1 MGGPGA
7 ATAPRWSTGGHEPP
21 AGLPG
26 AAEVMARAGGENFPV
41 ASRLLGRRAASAL
54 EAIYGFARMVDEVGD
69 SVQGD
74 RLALLDWID
83 AEIDRVYAGG
93 APAEPVIARL
103 APVVREHGI
112 PPEPL
117 HRLVEANR
125 MDQTVHSYEEF
136 EDLLGYCALSAN
148 PVGHMVLYVFASA
161 TPDHMVLSDSICCGL
176 QVTEHLQDVR
186 EDLEHGRVYLPRQDL
201 ARFGCA
207 EEDLRTAPSP
217 ERVRTLIAF
226 EVERARELFARGDPL
241 IRRLRGRSRFAIMAF
256 VAGGRAALNGIERAG
271 YGIEVRP
278 PRPSAWGRIAALGQ
292 TARALR

>member
-1 MGGPGA
+1 
-7 ATAPRWSTGGHEPP
+7 
-21 AGLPG
+21 LPG
-26 AAEVMARAGGENFPV
+26 AEEVMARAGSENFPV

-69 SVQGD
+69 SVRGD

-83 AEIDRVYAGG
+83 AEIDNVYAGG
-93 APAEPVIARL
+93 APVESVIARL

-125 MDQTVHSYEEF
+125 MDQSVHSYERF
-136 EDLLGYCALSAN
+136 EDLLDYCALSAN

-161 TPDHMVLSDSICCGL
+161 TPDRMRLSDSICSGL

-186 EDLEHGRVYLPRQDL
+186 EDLEHGRVYLPQQDL
-201 ARFGCA
+201 ARFGCT
-207 EEDLRTAPSP
+207 EEDLRTMPSP
-217 ERVRTLIAF
+217 EPVRTLIAF
-226 EVERARELFARGDPL
+226 EAERARGLFTRGDPL
-241 IRRLRGRSRFAIMAF
+241 IRRLGGRGRFAIMAF
-256 VAGGRAALNGIERAG
+256 VAGGRAALNGIERTG
-271 YGIEVRP
+271 YGIEASP
-278 PRPSAWGRIAALGQ
+278 PRPSLWGRIAALAQ